1 MEKYNKTT
9 DLILKIVAYLF
20 GMFILFPNRVKPYL
34 ILILFLVSC
43 FLYKKSNLKFILN
56 KGLPLFVLF
65 STYLFSLLYSSEMA
79 TGINLILR
87 ITPLVILPFAFSVIG
102 ISNTQMFFS
111 NFKKSFIIS
120 LVIYTFFIFLYLYK
134 LNCIFGINNLNYG
147 YSYITNE
154 FYGIND
160 HPIYISSYFCIG
172 LLTII
177 YDKKSNKYFSFFAFF
192 IILLGLIILSRKGS
206 IIAFF
211 ISIIYYLVFNKNQ
224 FFKIL
229 LIFSSICLLIFSI
242 PEINKRFFELTNSE
256 KTLNTSTGIRQIIW
270 KNAFQLTS
278 KSKLFGYG
286 IGDVQNQLNKQ
297 YSQNHLYLLEKD
309 KYNAHNQYIQIILTV
324 GYVGL
329 FLFVISLIYFTFN
342 FHFAK
347 NYFAVSIL
355 IFFYILF
362 NTESYLERQNGIFF
376 FSLILSLLN
385 YSEQNIANRFN
396 LSSVNR
402 VVKLL
407 TFIK

>member
-1 MEKYNKTT
+1 MEMEKYNKTT
-9 DLILKIVAYLF
+9 DFILKIVAYMF

-34 ILILFLVSC
+34 ILILFIVSC
-43 FLYKKSNLKFILN
+43 FHYKKSNLKLLLN

-65 STYLFSLLYSSEMA
+65 STYLFSLLYSSEIG

-87 ITPLVILPFAFSVIG
+87 IIPLVILPYAFSVIG
-102 ISNTQMFFS
+102 ISDTQMFFS

-177 YDKKSNKYFSFFAFF
+177 YDKKNNKYFSFFAFF

-211 ISIIYYLVFNKNQ
+211 LSIIYYLVFNKNQ

-229 LIFSSICLLIFSI
+229 LIFSSISLLIFSI

-270 KNAFQLTS
+270 KNALQLTS
-278 KSKLFGYG
+278 KSKFFGFG
-286 IGDVQNQLNKQ
+286 IGDVQNELNKQ
-297 YSQNHLYLLEKD
+297 YSKKHLYLLAKD
-309 KYNAHNQYIQIILTV
+309 KYNAHNQYIQISLTV

-329 FLFVISLIYFTFN
+329 FLFLITLIYFTFN
-342 FHFAK
+342 LHFAK
-347 NYFAVSIL
+347 NYYGVSVL

-385 YSEQNIANRFN
+385 YSEQNKNNRFN
-396 LSSVNR
+396 FLCINERLSYLHS
-402 VVKLL
+402 
-407 TFIK
+407 